1 VPKVKA
7 SVKPPKVSPKVKQV
21 VTPTVSQK
29 TGTGLVQETAQLT
42 KQKTKQQPKI
52 KQAQRLRAVQSQS
65 AITAVVAKTAQVQAV
80 AQMKLP
86 TIQKTTKRKGAGTL
100 FYDTPNPQI
109 EKRKRKRGKKAG
121 FIGNVRLDNVVGMYK
136 RKEITYGQKKV
147 TKLERQDMR
156 LTAGTKNRIALPSSG
171 LLKTK
176 KKKKNMFG
184 KKSKDE
190 FSGFESKPK
199 KKTAKRK
206 KSKSTK
212 VRLL

>member
-1 VPKVKA
+1 METGLKLDTGSKLMTQQKTATMLTMPKLTSTRSQTPKAVIFVLPKVEE
-7 SVKPPKVSPKVKQV
+7 KVS
-21 VTPTVSQK
+21 T
-29 TGTGLVQETAQLT
+29 
-42 KQKTKQQPKI
+42 
-52 KQAQRLRAVQSQS
+52 
-65 AITAVVAKTAQVQAV
+65 
-80 AQMKLP
+80 
-86 TIQKTTKRKGAGTL
+86 RKG
-100 FYDTPNPQI
+100 
-109 EKRKRKRGKKAG
+109 KRRKKAG
-121 FIGNVRLDNVVGMYK
+121 FIGNVRLDNIMGMYK
-136 RKEITYGQKKV
+136 RKEITYGAKKV